1 MSLDIRKSIKELNSH
16 LKQHEGHNSGANV
29 ASNSVKELQRGLR
42 CPPHQFSEIVAVLHR
57 DATLH
62 ETKKKAY
69 VNTAMVEGIQSDGF
83 LTRSERGPMASQSLF
98 RTSPASPN
106 QTRAQK
112 LRSATSLL
120 QKNSPPVFSL
130 RFRRASKTPATQK
143 KARLS
148 VKAKK
153 GSPNTDKGFFV
164 EDGASLGADVHFVLL
179 GDILGLISFR
189 SAVPVTVSSTGLLTV
204 SINEA
209 TRVDEDSSLKYC
221 IVVSLFVLLCLYY
234 AGFLTAYMLLSA
246 QPQQRPMGRT
256 VDPHYTQWVFSPS
269 TSRQPASGNRHAT
282 TDVGGTTQE
291 SAEQPLKSVF
301 PAL

>member
-1 MSLDIRKSIKELNSH
+1 MRQPYSVRQKSLAE
-16 LKQHEGHNSGANV
+16 ET
-29 ASNSVKELQRGLR
+29 VKELQRGLR

-83 LTRSERGPMASQSLF
+83 LTRYLGSWKHRSMNSLMS
-98 RTSPASPN
+98 RLTWAMI
-106 QTRAQK
+106 
-112 LRSATSLL
+112 LRSSRKFESETA
-120 QKNSPPVFSL
+120 SL

-189 SAVPVTVSSTGLLTV
+189 SAAPVTVSSTGLMTV

-209 TRVDEDSSLKYC
+209 TRFALLFSSTPERGPNLR
-221 IVVSLFVLLCLYY
+221 
-234 AGFLTAYMLLSA
+234 ATAA
-246 QPQQRPMGRT
+246 T
-256 VDPHYTQWVFSPS
+256 
-269 TSRQPASGNRHAT
+269 AS
-282 TDVGGTTQE
+282 
-291 SAEQPLKSVF
+291 
-301 PAL
+301 

>member
-1 MSLDIRKSIKELNSH
+1 MRGSPSHSSEKHTPPSPEPAAEAAVPEPAAVPPAGHEPSAEDAAKQAAREAKKRRRRVSRTSKHKVKARRTSDQGDESSPTKLPQPTVGAHSEARAVQGSSSEHTHPGSSDEGRQSMIHAHREENSAPTEGVINRQGPDEETPRTTHGRSSRHRSKSR
-16 LKQHEGHNSGANV
+16 HEGHNSGANV

-62 ETKKKAY
+62 ETKKKA
-69 VNTAMVEGIQSDGF
+69 
-83 LTRSERGPMASQSLF
+83 
-98 RTSPASPN
+98 
-106 QTRAQK
+106 
-112 LRSATSLL
+112 
-120 QKNSPPVFSL
+120 
-130 RFRRASKTPATQK
+130 
-143 KARLS
+143 
-148 VKAKK
+148 
-153 GSPNTDKGFFV
+153 
-164 EDGASLGADVHFVLL
+164 
-179 GDILGLISFR
+179 
-189 SAVPVTVSSTGLLTV
+189 
-204 SINEA
+204 
-209 TRVDEDSSLKYC
+209 VDEDSSLKYC
-221 IVVSLFVLLCLYY
+221 VVVSLFVLLCLYY